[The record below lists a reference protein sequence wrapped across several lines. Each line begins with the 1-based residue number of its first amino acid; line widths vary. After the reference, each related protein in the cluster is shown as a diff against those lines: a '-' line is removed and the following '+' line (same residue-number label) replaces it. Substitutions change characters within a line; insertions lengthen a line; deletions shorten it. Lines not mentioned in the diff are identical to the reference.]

1 MADVRT
7 KTGTPVAADFAL
19 GGNVPNAPGTPIVV
33 DNTAGAVSAYVLDA
47 AGTVQ
52 ALTGGGGGGGAPTG
66 AQYVTLATDAT
77 LTNERV
83 LTAGTNVSLVDA
95 GAGST
100 LTVNAS
106 TQLYAG
112 SATVDFGFPSGEE
125 GDFAT
130 VTVSLANVSA
140 SSEVTVSPRYKS
152 TLTDH
157 DPEDYA
163 IEGLVAT
170 VGAVTAGVGFDIYAY
185 APNGTWGQY
194 NIDYMVTP

>member
-1 MADVRT
+1 MKKYSDVRST
-7 KTGTPVAADFAL
+7 TGTPVAADFYDST
-19 GGNVPNAPGTPIVV
+19 GTPIVIDRTSGALKAYAV
-33 DNTAGAVSAYVLDA
+33 DN
-47 AGTVQ
+47 AGTITEIG
-52 ALTGGGGGGGAPTG
+52 AGGGGGGGAPTN
-66 AQYVTLATDAT
+66 ATYVTLSTDAT

-83 LTAGTNVSLVDA
+83 LTAGTNITLTDA

-100 LTVNAS
+100 ITVAAS
-106 TQLYAG
+106 TQLYSG
-112 SATVDFGFPSGEE
+112 SATVDFGFSSGLE
-125 GDFAT
+125 GDSAT

-140 SSEVTVSPRYKS
+140 TSEVTVSPRYKS

-163 IEGLVAT
+163 LEGIVAT
-170 VGAVTAGVGFDIYAY
+170 VGSVTAGVGFDIYAY